1 MENDLDDIAEGK
13 ITWQNS
19 IGEFYKPFHEN
30 LEIKYKEVE
39 KENMDEAT
47 DQICEKC
54 GKPMIIKTGR
64 FGKFLACSNFPE
76 CKNTKTIKKTI
87 GLPCSECNEGE
98 IVKKNKTQKNFLG
111 LFPIRNVNG
120 RLDESKKKKP
130 KTHNQHRALP
140 HDTAGQP
147 TNNENC

>member
-98 IVKKNKTQKNFLG
+98 IVKKEQNTKELSGAVPDTECKWAS
-111 LFPIRNVNG
+111 G
-120 RLDESKKKKP
+120 RIKEKETEDS
-130 KTHNQHRALP
+130 
-140 HDTAGQP
+140 QP
-147 TNNENC
+147 TSGITARYRGTTDE